1 MPLLTRHL
9 GIDLGTINIIA
20 AEGHQIL
27 LEEPTIVAILIEEQ
41 KMVEWGQ
48 SAKDMFGRVPED
60 SIEIVRPLRNGVIAE
75 YEITENLLNFIV
87 RKLCGPMML
96 FRPTI
101 MLTVPYGVT
110 SVERR
115 AVHEAGLGAGSRDVL
130 LIQQPLAAAIGID
143 LPIATPSGNMIMSL
157 GGGTSQAAVIAM
169 NTIISAGTT
178 RSAGLR
184 MDESIISYVRKKYGI
199 IIGQPTAEQL
209 KIRIGSALSM
219 EDTLTMEV
227 QGQDQVTALPR
238 PITLTTE
245 DIVESL
251 QPPLHDIVE
260 NVKRILEKTPPELI
274 SDIIDRGV
282 AICGGTSLLRN
293 IDKYL
298 TKSLGIPAY
307 RVDNPYTCTAEGAAK
322 AIEMRD
328 ELRRSLLK
336 A

>member
-9 GIDLGTINIIA
+9 GIDLGTINIVV
-20 AEGHQIL
+20 AEGRQIL
-27 LEEPTIVAILIEEQ
+27 LEEPTVVAILIEEQ

-48 SAKDMFGRVPED
+48 SAKDMYGRVPED
-60 SIEIVRPLRNGVIAE
+60 SIEVVRPLRNGVIAE
-75 YEITENLLNFIV
+75 YEITENMLNFIV

-143 LPIATPSGNMIMSL
+143 LPISTPSGNMIMSL
-157 GGGTSQAAVIAM
+157 GGGTSQGAVIAM

-219 EDTLTMEV
+219 EDSLTMEV

-260 NVKRILEKTPPELI
+260 NAKRILENTPPELI

-307 RVDNPYTCTAEGAAK
+307 RVDNPYTCTSEGAAK